1 MSVNELPVFPIE
13 LKELLARAASFKGS
27 TWRDRTYAA
36 LKGHPDTL
44 QFLQDMK
51 PHAFIKGVAK
61 SVLPRPKSQWDM
73 QVQRVVMDAIF
84 ATAKTVRVGEV
95 SVPGRKGKVTT
106 TVRDMLHPEVQY
118 GFGGDD
124 VDFSALNALASLDR
138 MAYTI
143 DDAKVHADADA
154 FDTQQDWAHK
164 DHPLQDLDS
173 DLRRFGIYADTPQEA
188 LQALEAAGNPDQD
201 LRAALE
207 GRLNDRSE
215 PMREY
220 QQFKTRALYA
230 RDDVRGQSIQPR
242 MVSPEV
248 QAALQGALLISGNWE
263 SLGIP
268 RRVKAEAFDR
278 LVSLFAASF
287 TRQRPGAV
295 AAITDD
301 LIGQVATVAAR
312 SLGIPTI
319 AVQVA
324 GWPSKVATHTL
335 QWCERLPKGQ
345 DLALAQQE
353 LRVYLSEQVWGVL
366 TLGTGEEI
374 TQLKEVCARWP
385 VGVKPR
391 SALDGH
397 WQKHNG
403 LY

>member
-1 MSVNELPVFPIE
+1 MSVNELPVFPID
-13 LKELLARAASFKGS
+13 LKELLARAATCGGS

-36 LKGHPDTL
+36 LKGHADTL

-51 PHAFIKGVAK
+51 PHAFVKGVAR
-61 SVLPRPKSQWDM
+61 SVLPRARSPWDV
-73 QVQRVVMDAIF
+73 QVQKVVMDAIF
-84 ATAKTVRVGEV
+84 ATAKNVRAGEV
-95 SVPGRKGKVTT
+95 SVPGRKGKVTIT
-106 TVRDMLHPEVQY
+106 ERDMLHPEVQY
-118 GFGGDD
+118 GFGGTD
-124 VDFSALNALASLDR
+124 VDFSVLNALATLDR
-138 MAYTI
+138 LAYTI

-154 FDTQQDWAHK
+154 FETQQDWAHK

-173 DLRRFGIYADTPQEA
+173 DLRRFGIYADTPAEA

-201 LRAALE
+201 LRATLE
-207 GRLNDRSE
+207 GRLSDRSE

-220 QQFKTRALYA
+220 GNFKTRALYA
-230 RDDVRGQSIQPR
+230 RDDVRGQSIVPR
-242 MVSPEV
+242 AVSPEV
-248 QAALQGALLISGNWE
+248 QAALQGALLISGTWD

-268 RRVKAEAFDR
+268 RRLKAEAFDR

-287 TRQRPGAV
+287 TRQRPAAV
-295 AAITDD
+295 AALTDD
-301 LIGQVATVAAR
+301 LVGQAAVMAAH
-312 SLGIPTI
+312 SLRIPTV

-345 DLALAQQE
+345 DLTLAQQD

-374 TQLKEVCARWP
+374 THLKAICARWP
-385 VGVKPR
+385 QGVKPI
-391 SALDGH
+391 SGLDTH